1 MIAFLLYFQ
10 EYTNQFFLS
19 KRTDNIHV
27 SFKTS
32 NNEAIF
38 FLPFSKFLE

>member
-1 MIAFLLYFQ
+1 MIAVLLYFQ
-10 EYTNQFFLS
+10 EYINLFFLS
-19 KRTDNIHV
+19 KRTDNIPV

-38 FLPFSKFLE
+38 FLLFLNS

>member
-10 EYTNQFFLS
+10 EYTKRFFLS

-32 NNEAIF
+32 NNNEVIF
-38 FLPFSKFLE
+38 FLPFSNS